1 MRIAVVGSGIAG
13 LSAAWLLHKE
23 HEVTLLEKDNRF
35 GGHAHTI
42 KVKQDA
48 ATDPVSVDSGFIVYN
63 NYNYPNLIGLF
74 DALEVKTQG
83 TEMSFGLSLSDGH
96 FEYAGSLRGLFA
108 QPLNFMKPKYWRLL
122 ADLFRFYRTATKEVE
137 RGPTDETLEQLMI
150 RMRLSKT
157 FINEHML
164 PMAAAIWSC
173 PSQTVMQF
181 PARSFIKFMNNHKLL
196 DFSGRP
202 VWRTVSGG
210 SQEYVSKIIQELG
223 SNARCNISIEKIQR
237 LQKGAMIHIEDEE
250 PEFFDKVILA
260 THANDSLNLLSDASD
275 EEHSILSQFSF
286 QENKV
291 ILHSQSSYM
300 PKRRATWSAW
310 NYISNTSKH
319 AELCVTYWMNKLQ
332 SLPEKFP
339 LFVTLNPFKDYPIE
353 KPLREFTYFHPVF
366 NQNAIDAQ
374 NQLSAIQGPSHTY
387 FCGAWTRFGFHEDG
401 ILSAVAIA
409 KAFDVTI
416 PWDSPTPACHPPE
429 LLQIWHGE
437 TAKIAGIST
446 G

>member
-35 GGHAHTI
+35 GGHAHTVD
-42 KVKQDA
+42 VKEDA
-48 ATDPVSVDSGFIVYN
+48 VSDPVSIDSGFIVYN
-63 NYNYPNLIGLF
+63 SYNYPNLIGLF
-74 DALEVKTQG
+74 EALDIKTQE
-83 TEMSFGLSLSDGH
+83 TDMSFGLSLSDGG

-108 QPLNFMKPKYWRLL
+108 QPLNFAKPKYWRLL
-122 ADLFRFYRTATKEVE
+122 IDLFRFYKSATKEVE
-137 RGPTDETLEQLMI
+137 RGPKDETLGQLMI
-150 RMRLSKT
+150 RIRMSKT

-181 PARSFIKFMNNHKLL
+181 PARSFVKFMNNHKLL

-210 SQEYVSKIIQELG
+210 SRNYVSKIIQDLKT
-223 SNARCNISIEKIQR
+223 SARCNISIEKIQR
-237 LQKGAMIHIEDEE
+237 TKKGVMIYIEDET
-250 PEFFDKVILA
+250 PQIFDKVILA
-260 THANDSLNLLSDASD
+260 THADDSLKLLSDASD
-275 EEHSILSQFSF
+275 YEQNTLSQFCF

-291 ILHSQSSYM
+291 ILHSQSTYM
-300 PKRRATWSAW
+300 PKRKSAWSAW
-310 NYISNTSKH
+310 NYLSNASNHT
-319 AELCVTYWMNKLQ
+319 ELCVTYWMNKLQ
-332 SLPEKFP
+332 SLPEKLPF
-339 LFVTLNPFKDYPIE
+339 FVTLNPFNDTPIE

-366 NQNAIDAQ
+366 DQKAIDAQ
-374 NQLSAIQGPSHTY
+374 NQLNTIQGPSNTY
-387 FCGAWTRFGFHEDG
+387 FCGAWTRYGFHEDG

-416 PWDSPTPACHPPE
+416 PWDSPTPACHAPE
-429 LLQIWHGE
+429 MFKTWHGK
-437 TAKIAGIST
+437 TAKSAETKIG
-446 G
+446 